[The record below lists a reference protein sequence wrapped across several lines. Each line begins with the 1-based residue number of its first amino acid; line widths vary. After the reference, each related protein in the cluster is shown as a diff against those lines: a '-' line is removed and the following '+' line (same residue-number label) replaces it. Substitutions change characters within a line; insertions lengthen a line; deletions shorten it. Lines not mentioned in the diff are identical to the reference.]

1 MRILLASAPVI
12 NREIKFNLQTLLE
25 YMKAYRGK
33 AELIVFG
40 ESILQG
46 FECLCWDYEKDR
58 SVGISLEDAPVRRIR
73 AAAKEIPSGRI
84 LWDDRAPG
92 AIIYTAPS

>member
-12 NREIKFNLQTLLE
+12 NREIDFNLQTLLE

-58 SVGISLEDAPVRRIR
+58 SVGISLEDAGG
-73 AAAKEIPSGRI
+73 S
-84 LWDDRAPG
+84 APPRKNTVLPYPLG
-92 AIIYTAPS
+92 

>member
-33 AELIVFG
+33 VELIVFG
-40 ESILQG
+40 ESILQALNACAG
-46 FECLCWDYEKDR
+46 ITKRIVPSVSR
-58 SVGISLEDAPVRRIR
+58 SKTL
-73 AAAKEIPSGRI
+73 PSGES
-84 LWDDRAPG
+84 APPRKDTVWPYPLG
-92 AIIYTAPS
+92 

>member
-12 NREIKFNLQTLLE
+12 NREIDFNLQTLLE

-40 ESILQG
+40 E
-46 FECLCWDYEKDR
+46 
-58 SVGISLEDAPVRRIR
+58 
-73 AAAKEIPSGRI
+73 
-84 LWDDRAPG
+84 
-92 AIIYTAPS
+92 